1 MAEIDAGKS
10 NFSLALLF
18 GNIVLFREDKVDPNT
33 VPEGVYLYE
42 LSYSGFNYRTPT
54 RLGKWADE
62 NFYGTVIS
70 RNEIKLYKPK
80 ENGNAHRRLKSKD
93 DFYVSYNICN
103 LTSYLHDEQY
113 EGSPTKNKK
122 DREER

>member
-1 MAEIDAGKS
+1 MEKIDAEKS

-33 VPEGVYLYE
+33 VPDGVYLYE

-80 ENGNAHRRLKSKD
+80 ENGNAHRRLKSKE
-93 DFYVSYNICN
+93 DFYVSYNICK
-103 LTSYLHDEQY
+103 LSTYLQDERYKQ
-113 EGSPTKNKK
+113 TLNKTKK